1 MPRLYM
7 SMKRSQET
15 RWQLQGLDFSVRSG
29 PIGYEPLPADRE
41 RRQPI
46 AKAATVEVT
55 VETYLLQVSVRR
67 LQPSVGV
74 MMSVDAPHR

>member
-15 RWQLQGLDFSVRSG
+15 RWQLQGLDFSARSG
-29 PIGYEPLPADRE
+29 RIGYEPLPVDRG

-74 MMSVDAPHR
+74 MMSVDAHHR